1 MTAPTRSRPLLII
14 LGLALTLAT
23 SVAAV
28 WHSATGFLI
37 DLKCPGFDGDI
48 EQPEGQS
55 VHGSTAEVP
64 GGVA

>member
-1 MTAPTRSRPLLII
+1 MPRLSAF
-14 LGLALTLAT
+14 AQTLMRMPPGV
-23 SVAAV
+23 SMGEAV
-28 WHSATGFLI
+28 
-37 DLKCPGFDGDI
+37 KCPGFDGDI